1 MIHHPNSAFGIPDR
15 WHLIMISHLPLY
27 RRLVAEKGD
36 KKEEEIFLLYFLRP
50 GTTRR

>member
-36 KKEEEIFLLYFLRP
+36 KRRGNIFAIFS
-50 GTTRR
+50 